1 MQSEAGKGSK
11 PREGRD
17 DEAYRNNYDLIFRK
31 PKTPQTETETE
42 DESSLL
48 QRPAP

>member
-1 MQSEAGKGSK
+1 MQSEAGKGSA

-17 DEAYRNNYDLIFRK
+17 DEAYRANYDLIFRK
-31 PKTPQTETETE
+31 PQPKQIEMDTE
-42 DESSLL
+42 DESSVL